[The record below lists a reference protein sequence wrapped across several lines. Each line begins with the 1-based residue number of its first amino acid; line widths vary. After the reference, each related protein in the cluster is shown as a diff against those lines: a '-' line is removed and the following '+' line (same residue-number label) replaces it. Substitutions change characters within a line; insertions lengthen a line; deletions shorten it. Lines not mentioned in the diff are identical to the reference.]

1 MKKLLIVLFSLFVL
15 LFSSSVVAKEYK
27 TIFQFSVNI
36 PENYIGI
43 NEVNIDDITNI
54 LKSETDIN
62 ISAFN
67 SLLQETGINF
77 LFESGN
83 VADVTCYDFSEEKG
97 NIDQMRMGI
106 SSQELFEWTNE
117 WVSNVN

>member
-36 PENYIGI
+36 PENYIGV
-43 NEVNIDDITNI
+43 NEFNMDDVTNI

-62 ISAFN
+62 I
-67 SLLQETGINF
+67 
-77 LFESGN
+77 
-83 VADVTCYDFSEEKG
+83 
-97 NIDQMRMGI
+97 
-106 SSQELFEWTNE
+106 
-117 WVSNVN
+117 